1 MASENFARYPAAC
14 CGELHLLIDPFRDSM
29 LPWYDAQRMKKVE
42 VEAEVE

>member
-1 MASENFARYPAAC
+1 MTILFHLNQRSQAASLY
-14 CGELHLLIDPFRDSM
+14 LLIDPSTASM